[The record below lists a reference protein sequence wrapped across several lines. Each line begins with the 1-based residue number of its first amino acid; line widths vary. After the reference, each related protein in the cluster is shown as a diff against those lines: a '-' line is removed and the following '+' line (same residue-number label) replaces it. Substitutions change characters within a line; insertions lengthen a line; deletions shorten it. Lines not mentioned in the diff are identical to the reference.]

1 MRSVASLCLL
11 ACLATAAHGEDLT
24 PAEQQ
29 IVTLAVDFCGGLVGE
44 APGASVATSQKIPGL
59 KLSAAK
65 PIKDWA
71 ADEKSSKGIRA
82 GLAKNIDD
90 PLQFAAFSNEPG
102 IDSKPGAMFAV
113 DESACS
119 ASGTARNDVFD
130 AIGTRMN
137 ADTRWKL
144 TEQTDSPRTATWHR
158 TTLAGGEVVFMLFNV
173 ELMTFNRVISQS
185 PATTASSARP
195 LAKSVTEIC
204 VNGVLDGADMNVEFF
219 ATQFYP
225 YKRVDGE
232 GRSAQLR
239 SFGSLPRAMV
249 NASSYRKEFYC
260 ELSMGAGDGNA
271 SAEELRAMLNEV
283 IGEISGVKA
292 TSDHEWRV
300 QRKGKSKKAA
310 LSIEVDPR
318 GLIALEIKTLGGHF

>member
-1 MRSVASLCLL
+1 VRSVASICLL
-11 ACLATAAHGEDLT
+11 ACLATTARGDELT
-24 PAEQQ
+24 LPEQQ
-29 IVTLAVDFCGGLVGE
+29 IVSLAVDFCGGMVGE
-44 APGASVATSQKIPGL
+44 TPGASVAASQKIPGL

-65 PIKDWA
+65 PIKDWT
-71 ADEKSSKGIRA
+71 ADEKARNGIRA
-82 GLAKNIDD
+82 GLAKSLDD
-90 PLQFAAFSNEPG
+90 PLQFAAFSDDPG
-102 IDSKPGAMFAV
+102 IDSKPGAMFAI

-119 ASGTARNDVFD
+119 ASGTARHDVFD

-144 TEQTDSPRTATWHR
+144 TEHTDNPRTATWHR
-158 TTLAGGEVVFMLFNV
+158 TTATGGEVVFMLSNV
-173 ELMTFNRVISQS
+173 DLMTFNRVISNPPPTT
-185 PATTASSARP
+185 PASARP
-195 LAKSVTEIC
+195 LVKSVAEIC
-204 VNGVLDGADMNVEFF
+204 VNGVLEGADLDVRQF

-232 GRSAQLR
+232 GRSASLR

-249 NASSYRKEFYC
+249 NTSSFRKEFYC
-260 ELSMGAGDGNA
+260 ELSMGTGEGNA
-271 SAEELRAMLNEV
+271 SAEDLRAMLIGA

-310 LSIEVDPR
+310 LSLEVDPR
-318 GLIALEIKTLGGHF
+318 GLIALEIKTHGGHF